1 MNVLDIGMVLKICRK
16 PKNKNKKEGGRG
28 NNLIAGL
35 FHDWETRKAVR
46 VWDYDKQTYGHMHLK
61 SYGHTRIRSWPT
73 LGFYRVQNPEKY

>member
-35 FHDWETRKAVR
+35 FHD
-46 VWDYDKQTYGHMHLK
+46 
-61 SYGHTRIRSWPT
+61 
-73 LGFYRVQNPEKY
+73 